1 MYRKE
6 GKRFPSPNLHKK
18 FIGSNL
24 ARDHLICW
32 GIPFSRFS
40 VNSCAKIYVVG
51 LALPS
56 TSTSSLCNLCCPIS
70 LFCFMSLI
78 LTSSFAPIITR
89 GLCHLNINIIIL
101 VHWLKG
107 PNLSFFGGKSCLI
120 SLSLAIHLLSR
131 IVFCLKVEIALK
143 RKTFFPSSK
152 LSSQGEKTWS
162 CLSIDS
168 WRHLNP
174 LSIWTCPDR
183 QLRQLLDKCT
193 LSHLW
198 YSPRGSCK

>member
-107 PNLSFFGGKSCLI
+107 PNLSFFGGQSCLI

-143 RKTFFPSSK
+143 KKNFFSILQVVFTGRKILELPV
-152 LSSQGEKTWS
+152 
-162 CLSIDS
+162 
-168 WRHLNP
+168 N
-174 LSIWTCPDR
+174 
-183 QLRQLLDKCT
+183 
-193 LSHLW
+193 
-198 YSPRGSCK
+198 